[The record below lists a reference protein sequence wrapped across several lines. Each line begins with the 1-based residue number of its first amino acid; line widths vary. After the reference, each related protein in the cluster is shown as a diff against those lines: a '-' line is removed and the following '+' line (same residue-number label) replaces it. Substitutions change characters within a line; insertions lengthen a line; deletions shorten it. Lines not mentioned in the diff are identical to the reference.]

1 MNKFLIYFIC
11 MSFIFI
17 GAMCYTIASFYHLKF
32 NYQWSFSKALMI
44 AIPFILIEYTFTL
57 HGNYFAYKY
66 LDVSPS
72 NILIFTICCYFI
84 CIWIFNYFVMKI
96 KWDSKHAFTEFI
108 AFILI
113 LTAFY
118 ISNVVH

>member
-1 MNKFLIYFIC
+1 
-11 MSFIFI
+11 
-17 GAMCYTIASFYHLKF
+17 
-32 NYQWSFSKALMI
+32 MI
-44 AIPFILIEYTFTL
+44 AIPFVLIEYTFTF